1 MPTVDAAWICRTLAV
16 IASIAVH
23 PCAFAAQF
31 KRSFSIGRDWKT
43 KDLGL
48 AAFIQD
54 LATGKVLQATAL
66 ALCGKGSSDF

>member
-1 MPTVDAAWICRTLAV
+1 MDAAWICRALAV